1 MGDNKKIFDDFPT
14 VDCNEC
20 ESWWLNQC
28 DGVREGSQKP
38 CTAFK
43 VVRRVNIPS
52 EIESLRKAVKYL
64 KRVELVLVICM
75 ILSMIAIGAMLFG

>member
-28 DGVREGSQKP
+28 DGVTEGSQKL

-43 VVRRVNIPS
+43 AVRRVNIPLK
-52 EIESLRKAVKYL
+52 IERLEKAL
-64 KRVELVLVICM
+64 KWLTRGMLVLGVLIIVLLGMVVC
-75 ILSMIAIGAMLFG
+75 G

>member
-28 DGVREGSQKP
+28 DGVTEGPQKL

-43 VVRRVNIPS
+43 AVRRVNIPS
-52 EIESLRKAVKYL
+52 EIERLRSAL
-64 KRVELVLVICM
+64 KCLTGSII
-75 ILSMIAIGAMLFG
+75 ILYFVMLFHIIACVVGG